1 MAKDEKSE
9 MREIAKRVLQG
20 RGYVVRLSTSREGD
34 SMIGKIQVTD
44 AATDRA
50 VATLVSVGK
59 IDNLEIVFGLDATEG
74 IAREFLS
81 QAMGLADLFKF
92 LIPGMSI
99 KEE

>member
-50 VATLVSVGK
+50 VATFVNVGK

>member
-1 MAKDEKSE
+1 VAKDEKSE

-50 VATLVSVGK
+50 VATFVNVGK

>member
-1 MAKDEKSE
+1 MAKDNKSDL
-9 MREIAKRVLQG
+9 REIAKRVLQG
-20 RGYVVRLSTSREGD
+20 RGYILRLSTAREGD
-34 SMIGKIQVTD
+34 SMIGKVQVTD

-50 VATLVSVGK
+50 VATFVTVGK
-59 IDNLEIVFGLDATEG
+59 IDNLEIVVGLDATEG